1 MLVADWIAC
10 VARLKAEDFGLGGYL
25 QKVFNVL
32 TLIDYFEFIDTLDM
46 KWCILRGT
54 GHPMDRS
61 FRQLLRAVCLDM
73 DNASA
78 LLAIELLEQ

>member
-10 VARLKAEDFGLGGYL
+10 VARLKAEDSGLGGYL

-46 KWCILRGT
+46 KWCILR
-54 GHPMDRS
+54 
-61 FRQLLRAVCLDM
+61 
-73 DNASA
+73 
-78 LLAIELLEQ
+78 